1 MVRNIMKHLALL
13 FLVFL
18 NILTASNGFA
28 ADATNTTTNSN
39 LATEQPPN
47 NSVKSKPIDPKL
59 QLEALDVLIKRRQY
73 KQAFSLASRLVEA
86 YEGETKFDFQYGMA
100 AVETGH
106 YDEALFAFERL
117 VLVFPSEA
125 RYRLE
130 LARTHFYLR
139 NLKRADIE
147 FKKILKQN
155 PPVAVKR
162 NVKLFLDKIV
172 ELNRMVEPK
181 FLFTM
186 DIGGGYDS
194 NINSAT
200 SEKSLPN
207 EELVFPVDI
216 DLDDESRE
224 TASSYWSTL
233 LNFGYLSPIS
243 KTSSYDIRAVYSK
256 RANSEVTTYDLDTA
270 MLEGGYGFYTGS
282 IKWRGAGRY
291 QLINLDGESFLNT
304 VSGIGQATWLMKSGA
319 SLNFAMNYGMSTYE
333 TNPNGDM
340 TQQQFN
346 LTYSAPLKRDNWFFT
361 FLFGSDTADETINE
375 FNAKSYQGFTY
386 YSSTLL
392 SQRASRYWM
401 VNVLSSEYDAIN
413 TALYTKLRKDTSMT
427 AGIGWRYSFGT
438 HFSVRND
445 YSATVSDSTL
455 EANTYNRFK
464 AELGLTYSF

>member
-1 MVRNIMKHLALL
+1 MKQLARLL
-13 FLVFL
+13 LVL
-18 NILTASNGFA
+18 LSITATSNGFA
-28 ADATNTTTNSN
+28 VDATETKQTTTQAAGQINPSP
-39 LATEQPPN
+39 AVTPE
-47 NSVKSKPIDPKL
+47 I

-86 YEGETKFDFQYGMA
+86 YEGEPKFDFQYGMA

-106 YDEALFAFERL
+106 HDDALFAFERL
-117 VLVFPSEA
+117 VLIYPNQA

-139 NLKRADIE
+139 NLKRAELE

-155 PPVAVKR
+155 PPTPVKR

-186 DIGGGYDS
+186 DMGAGYDS

-200 SEKSLPN
+200 NERELPK

-216 DLDDESRE
+216 VLNDESRE
-224 TASSYWSTL
+224 TGSSYWSTL
-233 LNFGYLSPIS
+233 LNLGYLSPLS

-256 RANSEVTTYDLDTA
+256 RTNTEVTTYNLDTA
-270 MLEGGYGFYTGS
+270 MLEGGYGFYTGPV
-282 IKWRGAGRY
+282 KWRGAGRY

-304 VSGIGQATWLMKSGA
+304 TSAIGQATWLMKSGA
-319 SLNFAMNYGMSTYE
+319 NLNFAMNYGMSSYDAS
-333 TNPNGDM
+333 PDSDM
-340 TQQQFN
+340 TLQQFN
-346 LTYSAPLKRDNWFFT
+346 ITYSAPVKKDNWFFT
-361 FLFGSDTADETINE
+361 FIFGSDSAENSSNE
-375 FNAKSYQGFTY
+375 FSAKSYQGFTY
-386 YSSTLL
+386 YSSTFLG
-392 SQRASRYWM
+392 QRANRYWM
-401 VNVLSSEYDAIN
+401 VNVLSSEYAAIN
-413 TALYTKLRKDTSMT
+413 TGLYSKLRKDTSVM
-427 AGIGWRYSFGT
+427 AGLGWRYTFSSNFSF
-438 HFSVRND
+438 RND
-445 YSATVSDSTL
+445 YSASISDSTL